1 MTAPSVLLGRFVPQP
16 AESYVLPSTSILR
29 PSPQAAQA
37 VIRAPRALGN
47 GHKCLFSGS

>member
-16 AESYVLPSTSILR
+16 AESCVLPSTSILR

-37 VIRAPRALGN
+37 ATR
-47 GHKCLFSGS
+47 SGRSGGRRFM